1 MLRWIL
7 ASTCTIFLLGQAEDK
22 KSAATQ
28 PASRPAES
36 PSSLRKPAQANILKG
51 LLGRHE
57 RPRPILPQSA
67 HDAEDGVDPVA
78 GAIDPEGHPL
88 LLEGTFLIERP
99 GRLVYEDGR
108 ANFALQ
114 VDGGDQGVRTLELC
128 PNQLLE
134 AMEREAKSGFTEFI
148 VSAEITRYR
157 GRNYL
162 LLRKI
167 LRRVDHGNLG
177 P

>member
-7 ASTCTIFLLGQAEDK
+7 ASTCTVLLLGQAEDE

-28 PASRPAES
+28 PASRPAEA
-36 PSSLRKPAQANILKG
+36 PSSLREPAQANILKG

-67 HDAEDGVDPVA
+67 RDAEADTETAA
-78 GAIDPEGHPL
+78 GALDPDGQPL

-99 GRLVYEDGR
+99 GRLVNVEGR
-108 ANFALQ
+108 PSFVLQ
-114 VDGGDQGVRTLELC
+114 VEGEDQGVRTVELC

-134 AMEREAKSGFTEFI
+134 AMEREAASGFTDFI
-148 VSAEITRYR
+148 ISAEVTRYR
-157 GRNYL
+157 SRNYL